1 MQPTLQ
7 VTRMSTIG
15 VQRQMKTENL
25 VHAKRMIERTL
36 RNGDLLTWN
45 ELLADDIVLSLKLG
59 TLDTSRMGGL
69 HGIGSDLEVNG
80 QREAKSVLKRING
93 DLRKICSLP
102 PRSSVDTTVFCW
114 EIWPCGKWTKMSI
127 CCQWGSIWPLMRKQK
142 FKR

>member
-1 MQPTLQ
+1 
-7 VTRMSTIG
+7 MSTIG

-36 RNGDLLTWN
+36 EGWDLLTWK

-80 QREAKSVLKRING
+80 QREAKSVLKRIYG
-93 DLRKICSLP
+93 DLRKDLFVTTEV
-102 PRSSVDTTVFCW
+102 SVDTTVFCW

-127 CCQWGSIWPLMRKQK
+127 CSQWGSIWPLMRKQK